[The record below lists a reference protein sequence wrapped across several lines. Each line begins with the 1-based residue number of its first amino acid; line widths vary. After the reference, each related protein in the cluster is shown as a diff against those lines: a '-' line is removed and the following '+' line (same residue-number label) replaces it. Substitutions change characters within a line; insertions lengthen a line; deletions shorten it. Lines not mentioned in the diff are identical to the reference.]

1 MKLFSELNKG
11 DKIYIYNKLTK
22 DIRIATIENVIKQPK
37 QKGKITITFDV
48 DGDIGVLEMV
58 DNTDR
63 TSATVQNIIF
73 STTPI
78 QQL

>member
-22 DIRIATIENVIKQPK
+22 DIRIATIENVSKPQK
-37 QKGKITITFDV
+37 QKGQITIMFDA

-73 STTPI
+73 STIPI
-78 QQL
+78 Q

>member
-22 DIRIATIENVIKQPK
+22 DTHVATIEDVAKPQK
-37 QKGKITITFDV
+37 QKGQITIMFDV
-48 DGDIGVLEMV
+48 DGDIGVLEMI

-78 QQL
+78 Q

>member
-22 DIRIATIENVIKQPK
+22 DMHIATIENMSKPQK
-37 QKGKITITFDV
+37 QKGQITITFDV

-58 DNTDR
+58 DNIDR

-73 STTPI
+73 STMPI
-78 QQL
+78 Q

>member
-22 DIRIATIENVIKQPK
+22 DIHIATIENVSKPQK
-37 QKGKITITFDV
+37 QKGQITIMFDA

-73 STTPI
+73 STMPI
-78 QQL
+78 Q

>member
-22 DIRIATIENVIKQPK
+22 DTHVATIEDVAKPQK
-37 QKGKITITFDV
+37 QKGQITIMFDA
-48 DGDIGVLEMV
+48 DGDIGVLKMV

-73 STTPI
+73 STMPI
-78 QQL
+78 Q

>member
-22 DIRIATIENVIKQPK
+22 DIRIATIENVVKKSK
-37 QKGKITITFDV
+37 QKGQITIMFDV

-78 QQL
+78 Q